1 MRLVSVVLLVRLRLR
16 PRPTETESETN
27 NKYTKNRA
35 NHKVIIMIVLTII
48 MSSSRKVYE
57 HSLRSKSSWCR
68 TGAFNTYS

>member
-35 NHKVIIMIVLTII
+35 NHKVIIDSINNNNELI
-48 MSSSRKVYE
+48 
-57 HSLRSKSSWCR
+57 
-68 TGAFNTYS
+68 